1 MNSLC
6 PVLLTAL
13 QSCIEASP
21 EDETL
26 REAISH
32 LKQLSALC
40 NHYHNNLL
48 IDEIV
53 QLLVKNTSI
62 VISPRY
68 FVCKLP
74 LATETSNGLANLT
87 LTLEHM
93 GEEEE
98 NNLMAIAALTP
109 STSTLNGNNSSGGGN
124 GNGSGGNGGSSGT
137 ENGNG
142 NGHGH
147 GSGKEVVDNN
157 PILARQR
164 LVLVDYSPLQ
174 QLLRFAQPYWDGV
187 REDVRLGPMCH
198 TALMEM
204 IEEYGPAI
212 QKGFNDI
219 LRLVVSEYM
228 LGVMSESDVCT

>member
-1 MNSLC
+1 MVNSLC

-21 EDETL
+21 EDEIL
-26 REAISH
+26 REAILH

-53 QLLVKNTSI
+53 QLLVKNTSL

-68 FVCKLP
+68 FVCMLP
-74 LATETSNGLANLT
+74 LATETSNGQANLT

-93 GEEEE
+93 GEDEET
-98 NNLMAIAALTP
+98 NLMTIAALASSSSVLTN
-109 STSTLNGNNSSGGGN
+109 SNGSSNGNESG
-124 GNGSGGNGGSSGT
+124 
-137 ENGNG
+137 NGNG
-142 NGHGH
+142 NGNGN
-147 GSGKEVVDNN
+147 GKDGTDSTSSLN
-157 PILARQR
+157 RKR
-164 LVLVDYSPLQ
+164 LVLLDYSPLQ

-187 REDVRLGPMCH
+187 REDVRIGLMCY

-228 LGVMSESDVCT
+228 LGAMNECDVCRFL

>member
-1 MNSLC
+1 MHKEMVNSLC

-26 REAISH
+26 REAISR

-53 QLLVKNTSI
+53 QLLVKNTSL
-62 VISPRY
+62 VVSPRY
-68 FVCKLP
+68 FVCRLP

-109 STSTLNGNNSSGGGN
+109 STSALNGNGSNGN
-124 GNGSGGNGGSSGT
+124 GNGSSSPGGSPGSP

-142 NGHGH
+142 NG
-147 GSGKEVVDNN
+147 KEVVDNS

-164 LVLVDYSPLQ
+164 LVLLDYSPLQ

-187 REDVRLGPMCH
+187 REDVRIGPMCY

>member
-26 REAISH
+26 REAISR

-53 QLLVKNTSI
+53 QLLVKNTSL
-62 VISPRY
+62 VVSPRY
-68 FVCKLP
+68 FVCRLP
-74 LATETSNGLANLT
+74 LTTETSNGLANLT

-109 STSTLNGNNSSGGGN
+109 STSALNGNGSNGN
-124 GNGSGGNGGSSGT
+124 GNGSSSPGGSPGSP

-142 NGHGH
+142 NG
-147 GSGKEVVDNN
+147 KEVVDNS

-164 LVLVDYSPLQ
+164 LVLLDYSPLQ

-187 REDVRLGPMCH
+187 REDVRIGPMCY